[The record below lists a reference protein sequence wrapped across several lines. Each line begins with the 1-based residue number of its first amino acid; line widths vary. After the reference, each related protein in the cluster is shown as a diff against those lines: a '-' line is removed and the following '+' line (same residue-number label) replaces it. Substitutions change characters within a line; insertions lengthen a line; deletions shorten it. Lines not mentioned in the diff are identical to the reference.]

1 VAFPLSGRRTALVA
15 AFVSL
20 VVALVGAVWLAP
32 VQAAQ
37 NPPKPKPALPIGPG
51 PFHPLDS
58 FGSSATD
65 DVVLHWNDQALAA
78 IRTRPAPPPPVSA
91 RALAIMNTSMY
102 NAWAAYDATAAPTV
116 RAGWTRRPVEERTF
130 ERKSMAISFAA
141 HRALTDLFPALAD
154 TFSAFLTTRLGYT
167 APVTAQPDDPAAVGI
182 AAANAVIASRTDD
195 GSNQANGYAETAPFY
210 EPSNP
215 PKELSWQP
223 SLLGQTRFVVA
234 HWYRVRPFA
243 LASPSQFL
251 PPGPMLRTS
260 DGSYSRAIDEMIRY
274 SATLKDS
281 DKVKAEYWSDG
292 PQTEQPP
299 GHWMLFT
306 GAIARKN
313 GYSLDQNVKL
323 HFAVSNALFD
333 AGIAAWNAKRTYDF
347 IRPVMAV
354 RTLKAGTTI
363 RAWAGP
369 GAGTQFIPAEKFQSY
384 IPTPSFPDYVS
395 GHSTFS
401 SAAGRI
407 LRTFTGS
414 DSLNMSAT
422 IGAGTSVVEPNQT
435 PSRAVRLV
443 WPTFTDAVQEAGESR
458 MIGGIH
464 FRDANLDG
472 ITLGTSV
479 GSNTWSKA
487 QTYFSGIAN

>member
-1 VAFPLSGRRTALVA
+1 VTIPRYGRRTTIGAALL
-15 AFVSL
+15 SI
-20 VVALVGAVWLAP
+20 VVVLVGAVWLAP
-32 VQAAQ
+32 AQAAQ
-37 NPPKPKPALPIGPG
+37 NPPMPKPTLPTGPG

-58 FGSSATD
+58 FRSTATD

-91 RALAIMNTSMY
+91 RALAILNTSMY
-102 NAWAAYDATAAPTV
+102 NAWTAYDATAVPTV
-116 RAGWTRRPVEERTF
+116 RDGWTRRPAAERTV

-141 HRALTDLFPALAD
+141 QRTLTDLFPGLAD
-154 TFSAFLTTRLGYT
+154 AFSALLTKLGYT
-167 APVTAQPDDPAAVGI
+167 GTVADQPDDPATVGV
-182 AAANAVIASRTDD
+182 AAANAVIASRKDD
-195 GSNQANGYAETAPFY
+195 GSNQANGYAETEPFY
-210 EPSNP
+210 TPANP

-223 SLLGQTRFVVA
+223 SLLGQTKFVVA

-243 LASPSQFL
+243 LVSPGQFL
-251 PPGPMLRTS
+251 PPGPTLKKS
-260 DGSYSRAIDEMIRY
+260 DGSYSRAVDEMIRY

-281 DKVKAEYWSDG
+281 DKVKAEYWADG

-306 GAIARKN
+306 GAVARKN

-384 IPTPSFPDYVS
+384 IPTPPFPDYVS

-401 SAAGRI
+401 AAAGRV
-407 LRTFTGS
+407 LRAFTGS
-414 DSLNMSAT
+414 DSLSMSAT
-422 IGAGTSVVEPNQT
+422 IAAGTSAVEPNQT

-464 FRDANLDG
+464 FSDANLDG

-487 QTYFSGIAN
+487 QAYISGIAG

>member
-1 VAFPLSGRRTALVA
+1 MAIPRYAR
-15 AFVSL
+15 
-20 VVALVGAVWLAP
+20 GAVLAAALLSFVVGLIGVGGLVP

-37 NPPKPKPALPIGPG
+37 NPPRPAPALPTGPG
-51 PFHPLDS
+51 PFHPLES
-58 FGSSATD
+58 FGSSPTD

-102 NAWAAYDATAAPTV
+102 NAWAAYDATAAPTL
-116 RAGWTRRPVEERTF
+116 RDGWTRRPPEERTF
-130 ERKSMAISFAA
+130 ERKSMAITFAA
-141 HRALTDLFPALAD
+141 HRALTDLFPALAG
-154 TFSAFLTTRLGYT
+154 TFSAFLTRLGYT
-167 APVTAQPDDPAAVGI
+167 ATVTDQPDDPAAVGV
-182 AAANAVIASRTDD
+182 AAANAVIASRIDD
-195 GSNQANGYAETAPFY
+195 GSNQANGYAQTEPFY
-210 EPSNP
+210 VPSNP

-223 SLLGQTRFVVA
+223 SLLGQTQFVLA
-234 HWYRVRPFA
+234 HWLRVRPFA
-243 LASPSQFL
+243 LTSSSQFL
-251 PPGPMLRTS
+251 PPGPRLRKS
-260 DGSYSRAIDEMIRY
+260 DGSYSRAVDEIIRY
-274 SATLKDS
+274 SATLNDIN
-281 DKVKAEYWSDG
+281 KVKAEYWADG

-299 GHWMLFT
+299 GHWILFA
-306 GAIARKN
+306 GGVSRKS

-333 AGIAAWNAKRTYDF
+333 AGIAAWNAKRVYDF

-363 RAWAGP
+363 RAWGGP
-369 GAGTQFIPAEKFQSY
+369 GAGSRFIPAETFQSY

-401 SAAGRI
+401 AAAARV
-407 LRTFTGS
+407 LRMFTGS
-414 DSLNMSAT
+414 DSLNMSTT
-422 IGAGTSVVEPNQT
+422 IAAGDSFVEPNLT
-435 PSRAVRLV
+435 PSRTVRLV
-443 WPTFTDAVQEAGESR
+443 WSTFTAAVQEAGESR
-458 MIGGIH
+458 IIGGIH

-487 QTYFSGIAN
+487 QAYFSGIAG

>member
-1 VAFPLSGRRTALVA
+1 VATPRYGRRSALTA
-15 AFVSL
+15 AFLSL

-32 VQAAQ
+32 AQAAQ
-37 NPPKPKPALPIGPG
+37 NPPKPQPAMPIGPG

-65 DVVLHWNDQALAA
+65 DVVLHWNDEALAA

-102 NAWAAYDATAAPTV
+102 NAWAAYDATAAPTL
-116 RAGWTRRPVEERTF
+116 RAGWTRRPAEERTF

-141 HRALTDLFPALAD
+141 HRALSNLFPALAD
-154 TFSAFLTTRLGYT
+154 TFSTFLTTRLGYT
-167 APVTAQPDDPAAVGI
+167 APVTDQPDDPAAVGI
-182 AAANAVIASRTDD
+182 AAADAVIASRADD
-195 GSNQANGYAETAPFY
+195 GSNQPSYAETAPLY
-210 EPSNP
+210 APSNP
-215 PKELSWQP
+215 PKDLSWQP
-223 SLLGQTRFVVA
+223 ALLGQTQFVLA

-243 LASPSQFL
+243 LSSPNQFL
-251 PPGPMLRTS
+251 PPGPTLRKS
-260 DGSYSRAIDEMIRY
+260 DGSYSRAVDEIIRY
-274 SATLKDS
+274 SATLTDIN
-281 DKVKAEYWSDG
+281 KVKAEYWADG

-299 GHWMLFT
+299 GHWILFT
-306 GAIARKN
+306 GGICRKN
-313 GYSLDQNVKL
+313 GYSLDQNVRL

-369 GAGTQFIPAEKFQSY
+369 GAGSQFIPAEKFRSY

-401 SAAGRI
+401 AAAARI
-407 LRTFTGS
+407 LRLFTGS
-414 DSLNMSAT
+414 DSLNMSTT
-422 IGAGTSVVEPNQT
+422 IAAGSSVVEPNLT
-435 PSRAVRLV
+435 PSRTVQLL
-443 WPTFTDAVQEAGESR
+443 WPTFTTATQEAGESR
-458 MIGGIH
+458 QIGGIH
-464 FRDANLDG
+464 FKDANVDG
-472 ITLGTSV
+472 LTLGTSV

-487 QTYFSGIAN
+487 QTYFSGIAG